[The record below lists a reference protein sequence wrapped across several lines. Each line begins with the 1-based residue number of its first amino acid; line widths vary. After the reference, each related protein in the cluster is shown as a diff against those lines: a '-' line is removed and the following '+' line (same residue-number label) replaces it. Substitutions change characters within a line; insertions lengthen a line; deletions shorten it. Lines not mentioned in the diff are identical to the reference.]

1 MLSGSLN
8 RDRAAIA
15 SVDVKKAPK
24 TRAADRLLIR
34 GGLPPIE
41 LVRSRKAPALPGG
54 TVALDRVL
62 AIVAEGSG
70 TPRATVRKRLEVQ
83 DSAHDAA
90 FDYDKGDGRTLR
102 FVARDPDVE
111 RAKRLATEF
120 GEAYLGYRRSVYVQ
134 GLGRLAAERRVEEAI
149 AEANTFGRLRPAV
162 RAAGVG
168 EAHPVRDGLLAG
180 GTVLMAG
187 YAVWLLAGLLRGTR
201 HV

>member
-1 MLSGSLN
+1 
-8 RDRAAIA
+8 
-15 SVDVKKAPK
+15 
-24 TRAADRLLIR
+24 
-34 GGLPPIE
+34 
-41 LVRSRKAPALPGG
+41 
-54 TVALDRVL
+54 
-62 AIVAEGSG
+62 
-70 TPRATVRKRLEVQ
+70 VRKRLEVQ

-134 GLGRLAAERRVEEAI
+134 GLGRLAAERRRVEKAI

-180 GTVLMAG
+180 VTVLMAG